1 MELRTPKG
9 TNDYSPEESTLYT
22 NVLDKIKSIFTLH
35 GAVPLETPV
44 FELKSILLNKYGEDY
59 KLIYDVHDGSLAL
72 RYDLT
77 VPFARYMS
85 MNKLKK
91 MKKYQIGKVY
101 RRDQPSKNQGRLR
114 EFVQADFDIA
124 GEGLPMMIDSELICI
139 INHILSTVYKG
150 EFIIRVNDRRILFGI
165 LELCNI
171 DELLFGSVCSTI
183 DKMDKMNLHE
193 INSEFIDKGLNNE
206 QITKLFEFI
215 KLKGKENILF
225 KLMETNLYIKYKDV
239 IDELILLFR
248 YCDNLN
254 CSKNL
259 IIDLSLARG
268 LDYYTGLIIEGTYL
282 NKEIG
287 SVVGGG
293 RYDNLISNLSGS
305 DKIIPCAGFSI
316 GVTRIVSLLTKDL
329 NEVETVDVFISTSG
343 NLFVEERQ
351 KLLKMFWANNI
362 KSETF
367 YTKRSNVNEHKK
379 YCKKKRIRYLI
390 VIGEQEWKNKCVNF
404 INIENDT
411 KIIENIENLCSI
423 IMKNK

>member
-1 MELRTPKG
+1 
-9 TNDYSPEESTLYT
+9 
-22 NVLDKIKSIFTLH
+22 
-35 GAVPLETPV
+35 
-44 FELKSILLNKYGEDY
+44 
-59 KLIYDVHDGSLAL
+59 
-72 RYDLT
+72 
-77 VPFARYMS
+77 
-85 MNKLKK
+85 
-91 MKKYQIGKVY
+91 
-101 RRDQPSKNQGRLR
+101 
-114 EFVQADFDIA
+114 
-124 GEGLPMMIDSELICI
+124 
-139 INHILSTVYKG
+139 
-150 EFIIRVNDRRILFGI
+150 
-165 LELCNI
+165 
-171 DELLFGSVCSTI
+171 
-183 DKMDKMNLHE
+183 
-193 INSEFIDKGLNNE
+193 
-206 QITKLFEFI
+206 
-215 KLKGKENILF
+215 
-225 KLMETNLYIKYKDV
+225 METNLYIKYKDV

-293 RYDNLISNLSGS
+293 RYDN
-305 DKIIPCAGFSI
+305 
-316 GVTRIVSLLTKDL
+316 LLTKDL